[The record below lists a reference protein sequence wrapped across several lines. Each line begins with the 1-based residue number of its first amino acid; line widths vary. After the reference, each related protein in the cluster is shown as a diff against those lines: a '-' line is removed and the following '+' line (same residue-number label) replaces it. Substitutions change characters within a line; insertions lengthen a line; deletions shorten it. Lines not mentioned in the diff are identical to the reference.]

1 MSERIARVSP
11 GELYIVGRILNA
23 KYIDYTYVAAIKDVR
38 ADFDLFENETTDRLV
53 AMGLLEGDFSG
64 RVVPKDETVS
74 LFTPV
79 FFGTIETTLDICT
92 IADPTRIDT
101 YKFHFF
107 DDQITKVTGIDGGI
121 LQIENVGKEN
131 LVDMI
136 DTLLVQKLKRNEP
149 TDDEEFSKERVSR
162 FIVAKSN
169 HISKSTL
176 VATFMEMNG
185 RMYKED
191 ETGKVVRLKADEFKE
206 EIAQIMTG
214 VK

>member
-1 MSERIARVSP
+1 MCDKIARVSP
-11 GELYIVGRILNA
+11 GELYVIGRVLNA
-23 KYIDYTYVAAIKDVR
+23 KYIDYSYVAAIKDIG

-64 RVVPKDETVS
+64 RVVPKEDTVS

-79 FFGTIETTLDICT
+79 FFGTVETTLDICT
-92 IADPTRIDT
+92 IEEPTRIDT
-101 YKFHFF
+101 FKFHFF

-121 LQIENVGKEN
+121 LQLENTEKDA
-131 LVDMI
+131 LVKMI
-136 DTLLVQKLKRNEP
+136 DTLLIQKLKSEEAA
-149 TDDEEFSKERVSR
+149 DEEEFSKEKVSR

-169 HISKSTL
+169 HIAKSTL
-176 VATFMEMNG
+176 VATFMEANG

-191 ETGKVVRLKADEFKE
+191 ETGKVIRLTADEFKE